1 MEYNTLIPE
10 LIVSDIEKA
19 YAFYVNLLG
28 FQVEYERPE
37 DKFYFLSYGDAQLM
51 IEEAGQEELSQ
62 LSYPFG
68 RGLNFS
74 LGVDDVPA
82 MYQAFQLAGY
92 PIHRELEVREFRVD
106 DDVVRPKE
114 FAVLDPDGYYWRIS
128 D

>member
-1 MEYNTLIPE
+1 MEYSTLIPE
-10 LIVSDIEKA
+10 LIVSDIEKT
-19 YAFYVNLLG
+19 YVFYVDLLG

-51 IEEAGQEELSQ
+51 IEEASEEELSQ
-62 LSYPFG
+62 LIYPFG
-68 RGLNFS
+68 YGLNFS
-74 LGVDDVPA
+74 LGVDDVSA
-82 MYQAFQLAGY
+82 TYQAFQTAGY
-92 PIHRELEVREFRVD
+92 PIRRELEVREFRVG